1 MRTRCVASLAVILV
15 LAVVQGP
22 AFASPSAEGTVVY
35 PDDAAIS
42 YTEYVHATITH
53 QYARFDRPGTFNAA
67 WVTAPDTRVNFT
79 SDALSISVSLNYR
92 EYACQATGCGHF
104 WLEVD
109 GALQQQ
115 SIGTDTQTGIFRY
128 TLYQQ
133 GSVAQHAFSL
143 IFPWGAEV
151 DFRGLLLKGG
161 TPGLIQP
168 PPGRPA
174 YQWAALGDSITQG
187 TGSSG
192 IIYTYPHVL
201 SEIKGWRVI
210 NLGYG
215 GEWVRPGDGRLAGD
229 IPADVYTVA
238 LGINDYNLSLTL
250 SGTRTRYEQLLDRFR
265 RVQPTGELYC
275 ITPLWTGSEDNPN
288 VQQAVPEDYRQVIR
302 DLVTERM
309 ATDPHLHLI
318 EGLDLVPNE
327 LSYFV
332 DGLHPNDAGY
342 ALYASNLAA
351 LLPG

>member
-1 MRTRCVASLAVILV
+1 MVVALAVGHGTA
-15 LAVVQGP
+15 LAAPGVQ
-22 AFASPSAEGTVVY
+22 GTVVY
-35 PDDAAIS
+35 PDDPALS
-42 YTEYVHATITH
+42 YTEYVHSTITH

-79 SDALSISVSLNYR
+79 SDARAISVALNYR

-109 GALQQQ
+109 GVLQQQ
-115 SIGTDTQTGIFRY
+115 SIGTDTQMGIFRY
-128 TLYQQ
+128 PIYQQ

-151 DFRGLLLKGG
+151 DFRGLFLRGG

-168 PPGRPA
+168 PPARPS

-192 IIYTYPHVL
+192 IVYTYPHLL
-201 SEIKGWRVI
+201 SEIKDWRVI

-215 GEWVRPGDGRLAGD
+215 GEWVRPGDGGLAGG
-229 IPADVYTVA
+229 ITADVYTFA

-250 SGTRTRYEQLLDRFR
+250 AGTRTRYEQLLDHFR
-265 RVQPTGELYC
+265 GHQPTAELYC
-275 ITPLWTGSEDNPN
+275 LTPVWGTSENNPN
-288 VQQAVPEDYRQVIR
+288 NQQAVPDDYRQVIR
-302 DLVTERM
+302 DVVTERM
-309 ATDPHLHLI
+309 ATDPHIHLI
-318 EGLDLVPNE
+318 EGLDLIPNDPA
-327 LSYFV
+327 YFV